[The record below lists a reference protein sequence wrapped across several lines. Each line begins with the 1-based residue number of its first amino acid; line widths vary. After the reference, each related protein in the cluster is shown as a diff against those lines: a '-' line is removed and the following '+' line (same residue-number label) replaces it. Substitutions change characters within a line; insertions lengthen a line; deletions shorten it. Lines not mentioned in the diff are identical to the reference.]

1 MIIYPAID
9 IKDGECVRLLQGRAD
24 EVTVY
29 GDDPVETALNWE
41 SQGAQ
46 YLHVVDL
53 NGAFE
58 GRSVNEGIIKN
69 IVKAV
74 SIPIQLG
81 GGIRSMDRIQRLLDE
96 YGVQRVIL
104 GTAAVENR
112 ELIEGAVKRYG
123 SRIVVGI
130 DARKGMAST
139 RGWTKETDIPA
150 VELGRLV
157 KEIGIETVIYTDIAR
172 DGMLKGPN
180 RKETKDMIEKTGLNI
195 IASGGISRL
204 EDIEGMKEI
213 GAAGVIVG
221 KALYTGALT
230 LSDALRIGGN

>member
-112 ELIEGAVKRYG
+112 ELIGSSKRYG

-130 DARKGMAST
+130 DARKEWPPPGAGLRKRIF
-139 RGWTKETDIPA
+139 RGGAWQQM
-150 VELGRLV
+150 
-157 KEIGIETVIYTDIAR
+157 KEIGIET
-172 DGMLKGPN
+172 
-180 RKETKDMIEKTGLNI
+180 
-195 IASGGISRL
+195 ASIQ
-204 EDIEGMKEI
+204 
-213 GAAGVIVG
+213 
-221 KALYTGALT
+221 T
-230 LSDALRIGGN
+230 